1 MNVRQ
6 AQAEGLIDYS
16 GQKDYYDPSYHGGS
30 VSVVG
35 AGGIGSPSVLGLA
48 RLGIPYIAVYDDDV
62 VEPHNVTAQ
71 NYEISQVGMDKV
83 DAITEQVN
91 RVSVADIRP
100 YTRRINEKARFTTD
114 VVISAVDNMESR
126 KEIYEAASK
135 SPNTTHLIDGRLG
148 GELIVCHV
156 LKLSDKEHVEY
167 YLSDDVMFD
176 DSEVTSVACTARA
189 VCDVGLAISAL
200 VVRSVRRILT
210 AQPLEKQIVFNV
222 NTLRMDAE

>member
-6 AQAEGLIDYS
+6 AETEGLIDYS
-16 GQKDYYDPSYHGGS
+16 GQRDYYDPSRHGGS

-35 AGGIGSPSVLGLA
+35 AGGIGSPTVMGLA

-71 NYEISQVGMDKV
+71 NYEIDQVGQNKV
-83 DAITEQVN
+83 EAIAEQAN
-91 RVSVADIRP
+91 RVCVSDIKP
-100 YTRRINEKARFTTD
+100 YVRSINEKSRFTTD
-114 VVISAVDNMESR
+114 VVISAVDSMESR
-126 KEIYEAASK
+126 KKIYEAASQ
-135 SPNTTHLIDGRLG
+135 SPNTSYLIDGRLG

-156 LKLSDKEHVEY
+156 LKMSDKEHTEY

-189 VCDVGLAISAL
+189 ICDVGLAVSAL
-200 VVRSVRRILT
+200 ITRSVRRILT
-210 AQPLEKQIVFNV
+210 VQPVEKQLVFNV
-222 NTLRMDAE
+222 KTLRLDAD